1 MPNGGKEKNKP
12 KLLLSMSYHSPRWG
26 TLKPGHRHCHDFCEI
41 MFVKDGSGKVIFD
54 DGEEK
59 FKKGDVVVYNPG
71 TMHSECF
78 DEQPVATIVFIGISN
93 LAIDGLEPGCL
104 CKGRH
109 AVLSSETHYDA
120 LFFYLDQL
128 FSEKDQHTVQGVA
141 IYKELLNIIIAN
153 ILRLSEDATRAVES
167 RKTYTEVKK
176 YLDDNYTSIDSV
188 DELCKNLYIN
198 KYYLTHLF
206 SARYGVSPLQ
216 YLIRKRISLSKH
228 LLVNTD
234 QKVDEIALACGYDD
248 VAYFCRIFKKQEG
261 ITPLQFRKI
270 HRSE

>member
-104 CKGRH
+104 CKGKH

-128 FSEKDQHTVQGVA
+128 FSEKDQTFYVYPKTLRVRWKVA
-141 IYKELLNIIIAN
+141 KRTPRLKNIWTI
-153 ILRLSEDATRAVES
+153 T
-167 RKTYTEVKK
+167 TPP
-176 YLDDNYTSIDSV
+176 SIRWM
-188 DELCKNLYIN
+188 N
-198 KYYLTHLF
+198 F
-206 SARYGVSPLQ
+206 A
-216 YLIRKRISLSKH
+216 
-228 LLVNTD
+228 
-234 QKVDEIALACGYDD
+234 
-248 VAYFCRIFKKQEG
+248 
-261 ITPLQFRKI
+261 KI
-270 HRSE
+270 CI